1 MINKKLF
8 NCKKIT
14 AIIAML
20 TIIASTLSFSA
31 FAEEIDTSVSE
42 ITPIAVWDMTNIQG
56 GYVYDQSGANVLTH
70 IDSSTTSPRVVN
82 TNDCVY
88 STKKA
93 ISNRQQSG
101 GAYWPL
107 YLNGGK
113 NETILNT
120 LDGIFTF
127 STWIKID
134 SRMETDSV
142 IFSMIDADKSIV
154 VPAELRLSAKGGLIF
169 VRGFENSYAYL
180 EVSEK
185 IEKDKWYNVVISYNP
200 ATPTELLAIING
212 KVVTAK
218 QGDVQAP
225 SGNPVN
231 HTKDSDIFTIGR
243 CYMGPTALRDLY
255 GATMGETAIYT
266 GAITEAAAIANYNQ
280 NVGYYESSYNVKFY
294 DSFDNFIENLEKVR
308 ATGNTVK
315 IDLSGKNA
323 DRTTVSDVHIEDSE
337 GNYVTVASAWESD
350 SSDVLILSDF
360 ALTDGKDYKL
370 VVAGVKNTDGELL
383 RTADFYLPFK
393 CNDSISS
400 VTALAKYE
408 APEKRPTYQTTGM
421 FGDFR
426 VVIPNTA
433 GTDYPALFFRPFKL
447 NYVSKFNS
455 EAVNS
460 YYVYSGENLYNYLD
474 DTTEE
479 NKKSAAALA
488 SKMDVNYT
496 YETVVR
502 IDKKDVTMPRT
513 LMAVGTDAGSHT
525 QLYISED
532 YTKLTLRREYDQGTA
547 YFSAGFQFEVGK
559 YYHIILSLAD
569 KKFPVAYINGV
580 KYTMTHSGGYNVY
593 AESVFN
599 SLTYKKAEN
608 LIETDDS
615 GKTTYPNVW
624 ILNWGSGSYA
634 STRRPNATWA
644 MSNIYEGVVDSYDAA
659 KMYEESK
666 AKFETYSSSFKTADG
681 EEITADNIAN
691 VEELKASVTVT
702 SSLTKP
708 TVIMAVYNDGK
719 LKTIKIASLKE
730 TATDAYTYETD
741 LAEISEGDT
750 VKLMC
755 WDSLGN
761 LAPITSTDCSLTK
774 SVAE

>member
-14 AIIAML
+14 AIISML

-31 FAEEIDTSVSE
+31 FAEEVDTSVSE
-42 ITPIAVWDMTNIQG
+42 ITPVAIWDMTNIQG
-56 GYVYDQSGANVLTH
+56 GYVYDQNGTNVLTH
-70 IDSSTTSPRVVN
+70 IDSSTTSPQIVD

-101 GAYWPL
+101 GSYWPL

-113 NETILNT
+113 NENILNA

-134 SRMETDSV
+134 SRMTSDSV
-142 IFSMIDADKSIV
+142 IFSMIDKAKSTV
-154 VPAELRLSAKGGLIF
+154 VPAELRLSAKGGLTFI
-169 VRGFENSYAYL
+169 RKFENSYAYL

-185 IEKDKWYNVVISYNP
+185 LEKDKWYNVVISYNP

-212 KVVTAK
+212 KVATVK
-218 QGDVQAP
+218 QGAVTTP
-225 SGNPVN
+225 SGNAVN
-231 HTKDSDIFTIGR
+231 HTKDSDVFTIGR
-243 CYMGPTALRDLY
+243 SYIDGVLRDLY

-266 GAITEAAAIANYNQ
+266 GTITEAAAIANYNQ

-294 DSFDNFIENLEKVR
+294 DSFDNFIENLAKVR
-308 ATGNTVK
+308 ASGNTVK
-315 IDLSGKNA
+315 IDFSGKSV
-323 DRTTVSDVHIEDSE
+323 DRATVSNVHIEDNE
-337 GNYVTVASAWESD
+337 GNYITATSAWESD

-360 ALTDGKDYKL
+360 ALTDGKDYNL
-370 VVAGVKNTDGELL
+370 VVAGVKNTDGESL

-408 APEKRPTYQTTGM
+408 APEKRPTYQGTGIY
-421 FGDFR
+421 GTFR
-426 VVIPNTA
+426 IEIPNTA
-433 GTDYPALFFRPFKL
+433 GTDYPSLFFRPFKAD
-447 NYVSKFNS
+447 YVSKFNS
-455 EAVNS
+455 EALNS
-460 YYVYSGENLYNYLD
+460 YYVYSGVNLYNYLD

-502 IDKKDVTMPRT
+502 IDNFKGIPNT
-513 LMAVGTDAGSHT
+513 LVSVGKDAGSHT

-532 YTKLTLRREYDQGTA
+532 HTKLTLRREYDKGAA
-547 YFSAGFQFEVGK
+547 YFSAGFQFEAGK

-569 KKFPVAYINGV
+569 KKFPVAYINGA
-580 KYTMTHSGGYNVY
+580 KYTMTRSGGIDISSESYFNNFNYVK
-593 AESVFN
+593 AES
-599 SLTYKKAEN
+599 
-608 LIETDDS
+608 LITTDES
-615 GKTTYPNVW
+615 GNTTYPNVW
-624 ILNWGSGSYA
+624 ILNWGSGTYA

-666 AKFETYSSSFKTADG
+666 AKFETYSSALKNADG

-691 VEELKASVTVT
+691 VEKLKASVTVT

-708 TVIMAVYNDGK
+708 TVIMAIYNDGK

-741 LAEISEGDT
+741 LAEISAGDT

-761 LAPITSTDCSLTK
+761 LAPITSTDCTLTK